1 GDLGASAEH
10 RESIANLRGRA
21 ARILT
26 DAGHGA
32 PEATLRRVTTTLSA
46 LAATGSFD
54 PDPPGALAED
64 REPVGFDVAVALA
77 SVPVRAAPRRTRR
90 RAAVAPAP
98 QEPRAEEALP
108 PEDEAERRAAL
119 QRKLDEEAAAREAAR
134 TAVAADEVASADEID
149 DVGGAPADADAD

>member
-1 GDLGASAEH
+1 SAEH

-54 PDPPGALAED
+54 PDPPGALADD

-77 SVPVRAAPRRTRR
+77 SVPVRAAPTPTPTKP
-90 RAAVAPAP
+90 AAVAPAP

-119 QRKLDEEAAAREAAR
+119 QRKLDEEAAARE
-134 TAVAADEVASADEID
+134 
-149 DVGGAPADADAD
+149 